1 MSSTKLKTGDLKTVR
16 ADTRGRITLGSIA
29 TLKNFTVRVAED
41 GEIVLTPVV
50 QIPEREAWFWKN
62 AEYVAAARRGLE
74 DAAAGR
80 VHEVA
85 FAQYADMEID

>member
-1 MSSTKLKTGDLKTVR
+1 MAVTQVKAENSKMVK
-16 ADTRGRITLGSIA
+16 ADARGRITLGSIA
-29 TLKNFTVRVAED
+29 TSKNFTVHVADD

-62 AEYVAAARRGLE
+62 PEYVAAAQRGLE

-80 VHEVA
+80 VHEGS
-85 FAQYADMEID
+85 FAQYADIEID

>member
-1 MSSTKLKTGDLKTVR
+1 MPSTKMKTDNRKTVR
-16 ADTRGRITLGSIA
+16 ADTRGRITLGAIA
-29 TLKNFTVRVAED
+29 TSKNFTVRVAED

-62 AEYVAAARRGLE
+62 PEYVAAARRGLE

-80 VHEVA
+80 VREVA
-85 FAQYADMEID
+85 VAQYADIETD